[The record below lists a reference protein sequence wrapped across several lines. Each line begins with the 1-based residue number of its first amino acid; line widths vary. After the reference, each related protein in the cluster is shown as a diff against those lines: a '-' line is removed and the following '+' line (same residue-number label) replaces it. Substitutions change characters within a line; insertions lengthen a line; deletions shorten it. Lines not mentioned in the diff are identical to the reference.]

1 VTILNLPRDDLGRQR
16 LKEANALG
24 TAAPPVSPAMGA
36 APLGPRVAPGR
47 GLPAAPGSAPPP
59 ERRRGERRHGGD
71 RRGAARPVLLDT
83 RSPYPRRTR
92 DRRRDEAGTH
102 AAAGLDVYS

>member
-1 VTILNLPRDDLGRQR
+1 MTILNIPRDDLGRQR
-16 LKEANALG
+16 LERANALG
-24 TAAPPVSPAMGA
+24 TAAPPVTPAVGA
-36 APLGPRVAPGR
+36 APPGPRAVPGR
-47 GLPAAPGSAPPP
+47 SVPLPGSAPPP
-59 ERRRGERRHGGD
+59 ERRRGERRHGSD
-71 RRGAARPVLLDT
+71 RRAEARPVLLDT